1 MSTRQIL
8 QSLSQSWEIAPE
20 SDMADPG
27 QNPGFRFDFRVQ
39 KALLS
44 HRPHPILCMESWKK
58 LSVVRK
64 NLGKSFSGYKSNVYQ
79 TDFAIV
85 TTGLRN
91 RASKWHGRSRS
102 KSGFQVEIQYW
113 DGTSGSQTW
122 FHFVHGKWKKCSVAR
137 KNLGEAFSEY
147 KSNVYQTDFAVA
159 AIELR
164 NRASKSHGRSK
175 SKSGLQAGIRG
186 WDATS
191 ESQTSSHFV
200 HGK

>member
-1 MSTRQIL
+1 MLAIQ
-8 QSLSQSWEIAPE
+8 
-20 SDMADPG
+20 
-27 QNPGFRFDFRVQ
+27 GFRFDFRVQ

-122 FHFVHGKWKKCSVAR
+122 FHFVHGKLEKMFGCSKKSRRGIFGIQIKCLPDRFCSRCHRA
-137 KNLGEAFSEY
+137 E
-147 KSNVYQTDFAVA
+147 KSRLEVTWSIQVK
-159 AIELR
+159 I
-164 NRASKSHGRSK
+164 RAP
-175 SKSGLQAGIRG
+175 G
-186 WDATS
+186 WDPRLRC
-191 ESQTSSHFV
+191 HFWV
-200 HGK
+200 PDLISFCAWKVGKNCRIAKKI